1 MKTKMFWKLYRAT
14 QRKSGII
21 IIIILKVLQI
31 LEQIKITKDQSKIET

>member
-1 MKTKMFWKLYRAT
+1 MFWKLYRAT
-14 QRKSGII
+14 QRKSGIII

>member
-1 MKTKMFWKLYRAT
+1 MFWKLYRAT
-14 QRKSGII
+14 QRESGII